1 MTGTP
6 GISAAGAPRALLEMA
21 GRARSAAE
29 ALRNAGTAAK
39 DRALEIMARRLLA
52 EAEGILA
59 ANARDVAEARAA
71 GISGPLVKRL
81 ALDEKKLGAMAAGL
95 EALTR
100 LPDPVGEGVASWR
113 RPNGL
118 VITQVRV
125 PLGVVGM
132 IYEARPNV
140 TVDAAGI
147 CLKTGNAALLR
158 GGKEA
163 LRSNQAL
170 VGVLRAA
177 LAEAGLPED
186 AVQLV
191 ADSDRETARA
201 MMRLNGWLDVLIP
214 RGGEQL
220 IRAVVENATV
230 PVIETG
236 TGNCHVYVD
245 RHADLEMARRIAENA
260 KLSNPAVC
268 NAAEKLLV
276 DRPVAAAFLPVV
288 LAELNEA
295 GVEIRGCPETRAL
308 WPAAVPAGAAD
319 WDTEYLDLILGVKV
333 VEGVEEAIAHINRH
347 GTRHSEAIVTENYST
362 ARRFTE
368 GVDAAAVYVNAST
381 RFTDGGEFG
390 FGAEIGI
397 STQKLHAR
405 GPMGLRELTTTKYV
419 VYGTGQVRE

>member
-1 MTGTP
+1 MSGL
-6 GISAAGAPRALLEMA
+6 AAGDLSLPEDLLA
-21 GRARSAAE
+21 QARRARAAAE
-29 ALRNAGTAAK
+29 HLGGTDSAGK
-39 DRALEIMARRLLA
+39 DRALLRIADRLWERRG
-52 EAEGILA
+52 EVLA
-59 ANARDVAEARAA
+59 ANARDLEAARAA
-71 GISGPLVKRL
+71 GLSGPLLKRL
-81 ALDEKKLGAMAAGL
+81 ALDERKVGAMVDGLRVLAG
-95 EALTR
+95 
-100 LPDPVGEGVASWR
+100 LPDPVGEGVSSWR

-118 VITQVRV
+118 EITQVRV

-163 LRSNQAL
+163 LQSNLAL
-170 VGVLRAA
+170 VAVIRHA
-177 LAEAGLPED
+177 LEESGLPPD

-191 ADSDRETARA
+191 ADPGRESARA
-201 MMRLNGWLDVLIP
+201 MMRLSGWLDVLIP

-220 IRAVVENATV
+220 IRTVVENATV

-245 RHADLEMARRIAENA
+245 RDADPEMALRIVLNA

-276 DRPVAAAFLPVV
+276 DRPLAASFLPRALRA
-288 LAELNEA
+288 LADA
-295 GVEIRGCPETRAL
+295 GVEVRACPEARAL
-308 WPAAVPAGAAD
+308 WPDAAPATPAD
-319 WDTEYLDLILGVKV
+319 WDTEYLDLIIGVKV
-333 VEGVEEAIAHINRH
+333 VDGVGEAIDHINRY
-347 GTRHSEAIVTENYST
+347 GTRHSEAIVTENYTT
-362 ARRFTE
+362 ARRFVA

-405 GPMGLRELTTTKYV
+405 GPMGLRELTTTKYI

>member
-1 MTGTP
+1 M
-6 GISAAGAPRALLEMA
+6 SAVTVALEEMA
-21 GRARSAAE
+21 RRARAA
-29 ALRNAGTAAK
+29 ARRLGLAGTDEK
-39 DRALEIMARRLLA
+39 NRALELMARRLVA
-52 EAEGILA
+52 AQEEILA
-59 ANARDVAEARAA
+59 ANGRDREEARAA
-71 GISGPLVKRL
+71 GLSGPLLKRL
-81 ALDEKKLGAMAAGL
+81 SLDEKKVRAMAAGL
-95 EALTR
+95 EALAA
-100 LPDPVGEGVASWR
+100 LPDPVGEGETWR

-118 VITQVRV
+118 VITRVRV

-147 CLKTGNAALLR
+147 CVKTGNAVLLR

-163 LRSNQAL
+163 LRSNTAL
-170 VGVLRAA
+170 VRVCRAA

-191 ADSDRETARA
+191 ADPGRESARA
-201 MMRLNGWLDVLIP
+201 MMRLHGWLDVLIP

-220 IRAVVENATV
+220 IRTVVENATV

-236 TGNCHVYVD
+236 TGNCHVYVHRD
-245 RHADLEMARRIAENA
+245 ADLEMARRIVLNA

-276 DRPVAAAFLPVV
+276 DRPLAASFLPAV
-288 LAELNEA
+288 LDDLAAA
-295 GVEIRGCPETRAL
+295 GVEVRGCPETCRL
-308 WPAAVPAGAAD
+308 WPRAVPATEDD
-319 WDTEYLDLILGVKV
+319 WDREYLDLIIGVRV
-333 VEGVEEAIAHINRH
+333 VDGLEEAIAHINRH
-347 GTRHSEAIVTENYST
+347 GTRHSEAIVTRDYDA
-362 ARRFTE
+362 ARRFVE

-419 VYGTGQVRE
+419 VHGSGQVRE